1 METTQQREGV
11 PQHPLL
17 LSFLER
23 SQAQVPD
30 WNPRWTAPNP
40 VYTGLGGQEPRT
52 CVWCEQRE
60 SECDEWGTAGA
71 FQTSALEPQG

>member
-17 LSFLER
+17 LSFLEC

-40 VYTGLGGQEPRT
+40 VYTGLGGQEPGPV
-52 CVWCEQRE
+52 CGVSNEN
-60 SECDEWGTAGA
+60 ECDEWGTAGA